1 MVLVSG
7 CHCCWH
13 ACTHFTLTLW
23 QSLSQSQKMCCYVA
37 GNSSQWQW
45 PKRLHAGRHKWLNG
59 YLQSTSSYSIRG
71 TFTLPKAKHERVELE
86 VAAYHYHDHLT
97 REVMQVIC
105 TFDFL
110 FNLFIQ
116 FPFFLDSFFTNRR
129 SSFKCNKDNT
139 HVISAALKQTKKVNQ
154 SQFFLNHQTLVLYK
168 YTIHTYFYFY

>member
-1 MVLVSG
+1 MHAHILHWHSDSHWVSLRKCVARWLV
-7 CHCCWH
+7 
-13 ACTHFTLTLW
+13 F
-23 QSLSQSQKMCCYVA
+23 

-45 PKRLHAGRHKWLNG
+45 PKRLHTGRHKWLNG

-86 VAAYHYHDHLT
+86 VVAYHYHDQLT
-97 REVMQVIC
+97 REVMQVISHDC

-154 SQFFLNHQTLVLYK
+154 SQFF
-168 YTIHTYFYFY
+168 